1 MSSDPARKP
10 ARARR
15 DGGFTLVEIL
25 VSLVIVTIFATILF
39 QLVRGQGSFVAAQG
53 GRSEAQQ
60 NARGALEIIGADLRV
75 ASPQALV
82 EGRSNALTLNV
93 PRAWGVVCTATA
105 TQIVAVFPVV
115 AGTMATTVN
124 ANTGLTVDEN
134 PAQNVA
140 AFRSAGT
147 LSAMAAIDTAG
158 SGCSAR
164 GVVQAYRFTG
174 TDFPAGQVGE
184 VMFVHDRITY
194 DVATGTDNLLWIRR
208 THGGDQQPLAGPL
221 VNATDLRFT
230 YLDMTPAVVT
240 APGTDATNLRA
251 VGRIRVDVATRSRH
265 QVNGMFQTERDSIT
279 ISLRN

>member
-39 QLVRGQGSFVAAQG
+39 QLVRGQGTFVAVQG

-82 EGRSNALTLNV
+82 EGRDNSITLNV

-115 AGTMATTVN
+115 PGTMITTIN
-124 ANTGLTVDEN
+124 ANTGITADEN
-134 PAQNVA
+134 PVENVA
-140 AFRSAGT
+140 AFRSSGT
-147 LSAMAAIDTAG
+147 LSAVAAIDTAG
-158 SGCSAR
+158 SGCSAL
-164 GVVQAYRFTG
+164 GVVQVYRFTG
-174 TDFPAGQVGE
+174 SNFPAGRAGE
-184 VMFVHDRITY
+184 AMFVHDRITY
-194 DVATGTDNLLWIRR
+194 DVATGSDNLPWIRR
-208 THGGDQQPLAGPL
+208 THGTDQQPLAGPL
-221 VNATDLRFT
+221 DNATDLRFK
-230 YLDMTPAVVT
+230 YLNMSSTVVG
-240 APGTDATNLRA
+240 APGTDAATLRQ

-265 QVNGMFQTERDSIT
+265 RVNGMFQTERDSIT